1 MQKLEAEAR
10 EKIAQHLRPAQ
21 LERVSRVR
29 ISTIQRLY
37 SMLRSLL
44 LFVGITKCRRV
55 MAREQ
60 TGNALCA

>member
-44 LFVGITKCRRV
+44 LFMTTSKS
-55 MAREQ
+55 ARKM
-60 TGNALCA
+60 